1 MSSGGGCYS
10 LADERSSL
18 LDDDDVDGP
27 DDDDD
32 DDGDDHPIGMRGVM
46 MVIIQLGCEGP
57 HWGMSSASGCYSP
70 SDERS
75 SWLATMTC
83 QKTCR
88 HAI

>member
-18 LDDDDVDGP
+18 LDDDDVDGH

-32 DDGDDHPIGMRGVM
+32 DDGDDHSIGMRGVM

>member
-18 LDDDDVDGP
+18 LDDDDVDGH
-27 DDDDD
+27 DD
-32 DDGDDHPIGMRGVM
+32 DDGDGDDHSIGMRGVM